1 MRVWSFSDSQIEWI
15 YLFDGNEYTFLVWK
29 RVRRDI
35 AKPLSSMGAC
45 WYIILPLFSGDAS
58 FDGG

>member
-45 WYIILPLFSGDAS
+45 
-58 FDGG
+58 